1 MAKQSDASSILV
13 GAPGW
18 TLSEKF
24 MQILHTQKQIHR
36 WHRFHWN
43 KIILMQNVAVLI
55 SGVAAAIKEID

>member
-43 KIILMQNVAVLI
+43 KIILMQK
-55 SGVAAAIKEID
+55 SQF